1 MSAAARLRQAWQQR
15 GPLALLLWPLTLPY
29 RLLTALRRALYR
41 TGLLKQH
48 RLPVPVIVVG
58 NVIVGGAGKTPVT
71 LALLQHLRAAGW
83 RPGVISRGYGRQT
96 ISCRPALPTSSAAAR
111 RPTDR
116 FGAWTAAH
124 LRGDRALSYN
134 GRLRSDFV
142 VPRRKDCLPPKRLPS
157 EKHRPWKRTRQTPL
171 SRENS

>member
-83 RPGVISRGYGRQT
+83 RPRATGGSFSRGFSPPGG
-96 ISCRPALPTSSAAAR
+96 S
-111 RPTDR
+111 
-116 FGAWTAAH
+116 W
-124 LRGDRALSYN
+124 RG
-134 GRLRSDFV
+134 
-142 VPRRKDCLPPKRLPS
+142 RRKG
-157 EKHRPWKRTRQTPL
+157 
-171 SRENS
+171 REGSPFSIGSP

>member
-1 MSAAARLRQAWQQR
+1 MSAAARLRQAWQRR

-83 RPGVISRGYGRQT
+83 RPGVISRGYGRAAT
-96 ISCRPALPTSSAAAR
+96 DCRPVLSGSSAQDVGDEPALIARHCPGTPALRAISSGSSPTSAALLV
-111 RPTDR
+111 
-116 FGAWTAAH
+116 G
-124 LRGDRALSYN
+124 RA
-134 GRLRSDFV
+134 GRQLMV
-142 VPRRKDCLPPKRLPS
+142 
-157 EKHRPWKRTRQTPL
+157 
-171 SRENS
+171 